1 MGFCKEFIN
10 KDHGYSIVHDDLYL
24 KCFLTNLVVEKVM
37 QLVLLLSEKE
47 VDQGD
52 CPDVVNDGIGTSTK
66 LDENISTATHEQA
79 AVVLSAAAA

>member
-10 KDHGYSIVHDDLYL
+10 KVHWNSIVHNDVFL
-24 KCFLTNLVVEKVM
+24 KSFPTNLAVVKVM

-47 VDQGD
+47 VDQDD

>member
-10 KDHGYSIVHDDLYL
+10 KDHGNSIVHNDLYL
-24 KCFLTNLVVEKVM
+24 KGFLTNLAVAKVM

-47 VDQGD
+47 VDQDD
-52 CPDVVNDGIGTSTK
+52 CPDVVNNGIGTSTK
-66 LDENISTATHEQA
+66 QA

>member
-1 MGFCKEFIN
+1 MGICKEFIN
-10 KDHGYSIVHDDLYL
+10 KVHSNSIVHNDVLL
-24 KCFLTNLVVEKVM
+24 KSFPTNLAVVKVM

-47 VDQGD
+47 VDQDD

>member
-10 KDHGYSIVHDDLYL
+10 KVHSNSIIHNGV
-24 KCFLTNLVVEKVM
+24 FLESFPTNLAVVKVM

-47 VDQGD
+47 VDQDD

-66 LDENISTATHEQA
+66 LAEKISTATHKHA

>member
-1 MGFCKEFIN
+1 MGICKEFIN
-10 KDHGYSIVHDDLYL
+10 KVHSNSIVHNEVFL
-24 KCFLTNLVVEKVM
+24 KSFPTNLAVVKVM

-47 VDQGD
+47 VDQDD

>member
-10 KDHGYSIVHDDLYL
+10 KVHSNSIVHNDVFL
-24 KCFLTNLVVEKVM
+24 KSFPTNLAVVKVM

-47 VDQGD
+47 VDQDD

-66 LDENISTATHEQA
+66 LGEKISTATHKHA

>member
-1 MGFCKEFIN
+1 MGICKEFIN
-10 KDHGYSIVHDDLYL
+10 KVHSNSIVHNDVFL
-24 KCFLTNLVVEKVM
+24 KSFPTNLAVVKVM

-47 VDQGD
+47 VDQDD

-66 LDENISTATHEQA
+66 LAEKISTATHKHA